1 MVFNGLSPS
10 TQIMSKKI
18 IKTFWMILD
27 SRLNFKEYVSQKI
40 NKTHKAIS
48 IIRKL
53 RSFLSRYSLLAL
65 YKSFLRPHLGYGDDI
80 YDQPDNLS
88 FTQKG
93 AF

>member
-1 MVFNGLSPS
+1 MEDFGL
-10 TQIMSKKI
+10 KI
-18 IKTFWMILD
+18 KLQGIRVAK
-27 SRLNFKEYVSQKI
+27 
-40 NKTHKAIS
+40 NKARQGIS